1 MVDTS
6 GHLLHK
12 YEKKNL
18 YTKTKLHINKTGI
31 RCEEINTE
39 LTIFQLCITVSNND
53 SGVIEYTHNSPV
65 NAVSISAVP
74 RFWSIKSHEIFGS
87 IKKHEVS
94 TREGRVHQKSSKTGK
109 KCIFCV
115 LGGF

>member
-39 LTIFQLCITVSNND
+39 LTIFQLLQFLESVKST
-53 SGVIEYTHNSPV
+53 
-65 NAVSISAVP
+65 ISV
-74 RFWSIKSHEIFGS
+74 E
-87 IKKHEVS
+87 
-94 TREGRVHQKSSKTGK
+94 
-109 KCIFCV
+109 KCT
-115 LGGF
+115 L